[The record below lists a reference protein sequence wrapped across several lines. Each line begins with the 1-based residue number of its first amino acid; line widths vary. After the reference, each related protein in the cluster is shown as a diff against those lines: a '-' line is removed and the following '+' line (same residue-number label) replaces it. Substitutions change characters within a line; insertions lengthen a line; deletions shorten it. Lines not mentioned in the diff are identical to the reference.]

1 MDTPA
6 GATGVA
12 PTSGSERIGLLD
24 ALRGLALLG
33 IFLANIEW
41 FTRPWQEFANGMAQ
55 GLSGLDH
62 AAAWTVHVFVN
73 GKFWILFSLLFG
85 LGFAVMM
92 ERAQASGRSA
102 RIYLRRL
109 AVLFAIGIAHALLV
123 WVGDILHSYAIAG
136 LLLLG
141 MREVRPRKQL
151 AVGLALYLGL
161 CGLSL
166 LAGASMLALPPGGTD
181 AMAGE
186 LAESAR
192 AADAAAA
199 SYAGGGFAGV
209 TAQRLRDFSMLAW
222 NNFGVVPMALGIFL
236 VGSWLFRSGR
246 ITDVAAHRGFF
257 VRMAAW
263 GLPLGL
269 ALTLW
274 AASLA
279 TGHPHGTVDGRYVM
293 AAGLHGLGALPMTLG
308 GVAALALAWQSRAGM
323 RLLGALAPAG
333 RMALTN
339 YLLQS
344 VVASLVFYGY
354 GLAMWGRIGHAGLVL
369 LVLAVFALQV
379 LASRWWLARFR
390 FGPLEWAWRWLAYG
404 ARPAMRKARSGA

>member
-199 SYAGGGFAGV
+199 SYAGGGFAG
-209 TAQRLRDFSMLAW
+209 
-222 NNFGVVPMALGIFL
+222 
-236 VGSWLFRSGR
+236 
-246 ITDVAAHRGFF
+246 
-257 VRMAAW
+257 
-263 GLPLGL
+263 
-269 ALTLW
+269 
-274 AASLA
+274 
-279 TGHPHGTVDGRYVM
+279 
-293 AAGLHGLGALPMTLG
+293 
-308 GVAALALAWQSRAGM
+308 
-323 RLLGALAPAG
+323 
-333 RMALTN
+333 
-339 YLLQS
+339 
-344 VVASLVFYGY
+344 
-354 GLAMWGRIGHAGLVL
+354 
-369 LVLAVFALQV
+369 
-379 LASRWWLARFR
+379 
-390 FGPLEWAWRWLAYG
+390 
-404 ARPAMRKARSGA
+404 